1 VTDDYPHMNCAT
13 ARDVISARLDNAEPP
28 TAGHQDSSSDVDAH
42 LATCA
47 ECTAYVAGVEALHRR
62 LRISAAAPVPD
73 MAASIIR
80 SVQPEFDRSH
90 RHQKAARVI
99 LASIAAL
106 QLAVALPGLL
116 LGHGDSLHMARE
128 MGSWYAALAIGLLI
142 AAWQPDRARGLFPM
156 AGMLALLLF
165 NTGVYDA
172 LHGHAHLFGNVQH
185 GLSILGVF
193 GLWFVAHPR
202 GTAENR
208 VHMTSMA

>member
-1 VTDDYPHMNCAT
+1 MLSDSSYMNCAT
-13 ARDVISARLDNAEPP
+13 VRDWISARLDNAEPP
-28 TAGHQDSSSDVDAH
+28 TNAEHHASDVDAH
-42 LATCA
+42 IATCA
-47 ECTAYVAGVEALHRR
+47 ECTAYAEGAEALHRR
-62 LRISAAAPVPD
+62 IRINTAAPVPD
-73 MAASIIR
+73 LAASIVR
-80 SVQPEFDRSH
+80 SVQSEFDRSH
-90 RHQKAARVI
+90 RHHRAARII
-99 LASIAAL
+99 LGAIAGL

-172 LHGHAHLFGNVQH
+172 LHGHTHLFGNVQH

-202 GTAENR
+202 GATENQT
-208 VHMTSMA
+208 HMTSMA

>member
-1 VTDDYPHMNCAT
+1 MNCAT
-13 ARDVISARLDNAEPP
+13 ARDWISARLDNTEPP
-28 TAGHQDSSSDVDAH
+28 AGEHADTPDDVDAH
-42 LATCA
+42 IAACA
-47 ECTAYVAGVEALHRR
+47 QCTAYAAGAEALHRR
-62 LRISAAAPVPD
+62 VRISAAAAVPD

-90 RHQKAARVI
+90 RHQKAARIV
-99 LASIAAL
+99 LACIAAL

-116 LGHGDSLHMARE
+116 LGRGDSLHMARE
-128 MGSWYAALAIGLLI
+128 MGSWYAALAIGLLV

-202 GTAENR
+202 RAAENR